1 MVPFMQFRYLNK
13 FMANF
18 FSLNGHR
25 WEHKKFIFLMYP
37 RKDIKRIP
45 ILPFYSKTRPFMLT
59 CACFSLHVDSKQAN
73 SIFIPDKKIE
83 KFVRNKQL

>member
-1 MVPFMQFRYLNK
+1 
-13 FMANF
+13 
-18 FSLNGHR
+18 
-25 WEHKKFIFLMYP
+25 MYP

-73 SIFIPDKKIE
+73 SIFIPDKKE
-83 KFVRNKQL
+83 SRKSCETNNFDK

>member
-1 MVPFMQFRYLNK
+1 
-13 FMANF
+13 
-18 FSLNGHR
+18 
-25 WEHKKFIFLMYP
+25 MYP

-73 SIFIPDKKIE
+73 SIFIPDKKNRE
-83 KFVRNKQL
+83 NLAKQTTLTNKIRAFTFSDHI